1 MVRLALTF
9 MVALAATLF
18 IASGARAQTF
28 PKFTALVVDDA
39 HILAPEQVAALDAK
53 LTALQQQTGHQLVV
67 ATIGNLQGYPIED
80 YSYQLGRAWGVGAK
94 QKNDGLLLVIAPK
107 DRKVRVEVGPGL
119 QGTVTDALSS
129 VVINTQIAPKFKT
142 GDYAGGINAGIDQ
155 LATLIQLPPEEA
167 QKLAAQAAAQAQAH
181 SRQAQRPQIGFGTI
195 VFLVIGFFFF
205 VLPMLRAMRGGG
217 RRYGPG
223 GVAVYPPGS
232 GFGGGFLG
240 GLAGNLAANAI
251 ARELGG
257 GGRGGSWGGGS
268 DWGGGDSGGG
278 GFGGGFLGGLA
289 GNLAANAIARQLGG
303 GGGGSWG
310 GGSGWGGGSDGG
322 GFGGGGGGSFDGGG
336 ASGDW

>member
-1 MVRLALTF
+1 MMLPGRSWLAVLALLF
-9 MVALAATLF
+9 ASLVGASAAW
-18 IASGARAQTF
+18 AQTF

-53 LTALQQQTGHQLVV
+53 LTALQTTTGHQLVV
-67 ATIGNLQGYPIED
+67 ATIADLGGYPIED

-107 DRKVRVEVGPGL
+107 DRKVRVEAGPGL

-129 VVINTQIAPKFKT
+129 VIINTQIAPKFKA

-167 QKLAAQAAAQAQAH
+167 QKLAAQAAAQSQAH
-181 SRQAQRPQIGFGTI
+181 SRQAQQPQIGFGTI
-195 VFLVIGFFFF
+195 MFLIVVFFFF
-205 VLPMLRAMRGGG
+205 ILPMIRAMRGGG
-217 RRYGPG
+217 RRYGKD
-223 GVAVYPPGS
+223 GVSVYPP
-232 GFGGGFLG
+232 
-240 GLAGNLAANAI
+240 
-251 ARELGG
+251 
-257 GGRGGSWGGGS
+257 
-268 DWGGGDSGGG
+268 GGG

-303 GGGGSWG
+303 GGGSSWG
-310 GGSGWGGGSDGG
+310 GGGGWGGGSDGG

>member
-67 ATIGNLQGYPIED
+67 ATIGDLQGYPIED

-107 DRKVRVEVGPGL
+107 DRKMRIEAGPGL

-129 VVINTQIAPKFKT
+129 VIINTQIAPKFKA

-167 QKLAAQAAAQAQAH
+167 QKLAAQAAAQSQAH
-181 SRQAQRPQIGFGTI
+181 ARQAQQPKIGVGTI
-195 VFLVIGFFFF
+195 IFLVVVFFFF
-205 VLPMLRAMRGGG
+205 VLPMIRAMRGGG
-217 RRYGPG
+217 RRYGKD
-223 GVAVYPPGS
+223 GVSVYPPG
-232 GFGGGFLG
+232 
-240 GLAGNLAANAI
+240 
-251 ARELGG
+251 
-257 GGRGGSWGGGS
+257 GGS
-268 DWGGGDSGGG
+268 

-303 GGGGSWG
+303 GSSGGSWG
-310 GGSGWGGGSDGG
+310 GGGGWGGGSDSGGFGG

>member
-1 MVRLALTF
+1 MMLPGRSWLAVLALLF
-9 MVALAATLF
+9 ASLVGASAAW
-18 IASGARAQTF
+18 AQTF

-53 LTALQQQTGHQLVV
+53 LTALQTTTGHQLVV
-67 ATIGNLQGYPIED
+67 ATIADLGGYPIED

-107 DRKVRVEVGPGL
+107 DRKVRVEAGPGL

-129 VVINTQIAPKFKT
+129 VIINTQIAPKFKA

-167 QKLAAQAAAQAQAH
+167 QKLAAQAAAQSQAH
-181 SRQAQRPQIGFGTI
+181 SRQAQQPQIGFGTI
-195 VFLVIGFFFF
+195 MFLIVVFFFF
-205 VLPMLRAMRGGG
+205 ILPMIRAMRGGG
-217 RRYGPG
+217 RRYGKD
-223 GVAVYPPGS
+223 GVSVYPP
-232 GFGGGFLG
+232 
-240 GLAGNLAANAI
+240 
-251 ARELGG
+251 
-257 GGRGGSWGGGS
+257 
-268 DWGGGDSGGG
+268 GGG

-303 GGGGSWG
+303 GGG
-310 GGSGWGGGSDGG
+310 WGGGSDGG

>member
-1 MVRLALTF
+1 MMLPGRSWLAVLALLF
-9 MVALAATLF
+9 ASLVGASAAW
-18 IASGARAQTF
+18 AQTF

-53 LTALQQQTGHQLVV
+53 LTALQTTTGHQLVV
-67 ATIGNLQGYPIED
+67 ATIADLGGYPIED

-107 DRKVRVEVGPGL
+107 DRKVRVEAGPGL

-129 VVINTQIAPKFKT
+129 VIINTQIAPKFKA

-167 QKLAAQAAAQAQAH
+167 QKLAAQAAAQSQAQ
-181 SRQAQRPQIGFGTI
+181 SRQAQQPQIGFGTI
-195 VFLVIGFFFF
+195 MFLIVVFFFF
-205 VLPMLRAMRGGG
+205 ILPMIRAMRGGG
-217 RRYGPG
+217 RRYGKD
-223 GVAVYPPGS
+223 GVSVYPP
-232 GFGGGFLG
+232 
-240 GLAGNLAANAI
+240 
-251 ARELGG
+251 
-257 GGRGGSWGGGS
+257 
-268 DWGGGDSGGG
+268 GGG

-303 GGGGSWG
+303 GGGSSWG
-310 GGSGWGGGSDGG
+310 GGGGWGGGSDGG

>member
-1 MVRLALTF
+1 MMLPGRSWLAVLALLF
-9 MVALAATLF
+9 ASLVGANAAW
-18 IASGARAQTF
+18 AQTF

-53 LTALQQQTGHQLVV
+53 LTALQTTTGHQLVV
-67 ATIGNLQGYPIED
+67 ATIADLGGYPIED

-107 DRKVRVEVGPGL
+107 DRKVRVEAGPGL

-129 VVINTQIAPKFKT
+129 VIINTQIAPKFKA

-167 QKLAAQAAAQAQAH
+167 QKLAAQAAAQSQAH
-181 SRQAQRPQIGFGTI
+181 SRQAQQPQIGFGTI
-195 VFLVIGFFFF
+195 MFLIVVFFFF
-205 VLPMLRAMRGGG
+205 ILPMIRAMRGGG
-217 RRYGPG
+217 RRYGKD
-223 GVAVYPPGS
+223 GVSVYPP
-232 GFGGGFLG
+232 
-240 GLAGNLAANAI
+240 
-251 ARELGG
+251 
-257 GGRGGSWGGGS
+257 
-268 DWGGGDSGGG
+268 GGG

-303 GGGGSWG
+303 GGGSSWG
-310 GGSGWGGGSDGG
+310 GGGGWGGGSDGG

>member
-1 MVRLALTF
+1 MMLPGRSWLAVLALLF
-9 MVALAATLF
+9 ASLVGASAAW
-18 IASGARAQTF
+18 AQTF

-53 LTALQQQTGHQLVV
+53 LTALQTTTGHQLVV
-67 ATIGNLQGYPIED
+67 ATIADLGGYPIED

-94 QKNDGLLLVIAPK
+94 QKNDGLLLVIAPT
-107 DRKVRVEVGPGL
+107 DRKVRVEAGPGL

-129 VVINTQIAPKFKT
+129 VIINTQIAPKFKA

-167 QKLAAQAAAQAQAH
+167 QKLAAQAAAQSQAH
-181 SRQAQRPQIGFGTI
+181 SRQAQQPQIGFGTI
-195 VFLVIGFFFF
+195 MFLIVVFFFF
-205 VLPMLRAMRGGG
+205 ILPMIRAMRGGG
-217 RRYGPG
+217 RRYGKD
-223 GVAVYPPGS
+223 GVSVYPP
-232 GFGGGFLG
+232 
-240 GLAGNLAANAI
+240 
-251 ARELGG
+251 
-257 GGRGGSWGGGS
+257 
-268 DWGGGDSGGG
+268 GGG

-303 GGGGSWG
+303 GGGSSWG
-310 GGSGWGGGSDGG
+310 GGGGWGGGSDGG

>member
-1 MVRLALTF
+1 MRLALTF
-9 MVALAATLF
+9 LVALAATLF

-53 LTALQQQTGHQLVV
+53 LTALQTTTGHQLVV
-67 ATIGNLQGYPIED
+67 ATIGSLQGYPIED

-94 QKNDGLLLVIAPK
+94 QKNDGLLLVIAPR

-217 RRYGPG
+217 RRYGAG
-223 GVAVYPPGS
+223 GVSVYPPNS
-232 GFGGGFLG
+232 GF
-240 GLAGNLAANAI
+240 
-251 ARELGG
+251 
-257 GGRGGSWGGGS
+257 
-268 DWGGGDSGGG
+268 GGG

-336 ASGDW
+336 ASGDG

>member
-1 MVRLALTF
+1 MRLALTF
-9 MVALAATLF
+9 LVALAATLF

-53 LTALQQQTGHQLVV
+53 LTALQTTTGHQLVV
-67 ATIGNLQGYPIED
+67 ATIGSLQGYPIED

-94 QKNDGLLLVIAPK
+94 QKNDGLLLVIAPR

-217 RRYGPG
+217 RRYGAG
-223 GVAVYPPGS
+223 GVSVYPPNS
-232 GFGGGFLG
+232 GF
-240 GLAGNLAANAI
+240 
-251 ARELGG
+251 
-257 GGRGGSWGGGS
+257 
-268 DWGGGDSGGG
+268 GGG

-289 GNLAANAIARQLGG
+289 GNLAANAIARLRGG

>member
-1 MVRLALTF
+1 MRLALTL

-28 PKFTALVVDDA
+28 PKFTGLVVDDA

-53 LTALQQQTGHQLVV
+53 LTALQKTTGHQLVV
-67 ATIGNLQGYPIED
+67 ATIGDLGGYPIED

-107 DRKVRVEVGPGL
+107 DRKVRVEAGPGL

-129 VVINTQIAPKFKT
+129 VIINTQIAPKFKA

-167 QKLAAQAAAQAQAH
+167 QKLAAQAAAQSQAH
-181 SRQAQRPQIGFGTI
+181 SRQAQQPQIGFGTI
-195 VFLVIGFFFF
+195 MFLIVVFFFF
-205 VLPMLRAMRGGG
+205 ILPMIRAMRGGG
-217 RRYGPG
+217 RRYGKD
-223 GVAVYPPGS
+223 GVSVYPP
-232 GFGGGFLG
+232 
-240 GLAGNLAANAI
+240 
-251 ARELGG
+251 
-257 GGRGGSWGGGS
+257 
-268 DWGGGDSGGG
+268 GGG

-303 GGGGSWG
+303 GGGSSWG
-310 GGSGWGGGSDGG
+310 GGGGWGGGSDGG

>member
-1 MVRLALTF
+1 MLPGRSWLAVLALLF
-9 MVALAATLF
+9 ASLVGASAAW
-18 IASGARAQTF
+18 AQTF

-53 LTALQQQTGHQLVV
+53 LTALQTTTGHQLVV
-67 ATIGNLQGYPIED
+67 ATIADLGGYPIED

-107 DRKVRVEVGPGL
+107 DRKVRVEAGPGL

-129 VVINTQIAPKFKT
+129 VIINTQIAPKFKA

-167 QKLAAQAAAQAQAH
+167 QKLAAQAAAQSQAH
-181 SRQAQRPQIGFGTI
+181 SRQAQQPQIGFGTI
-195 VFLVIGFFFF
+195 MFLIVVFFFF
-205 VLPMLRAMRGGG
+205 ILPMIRAMRGGG
-217 RRYGPG
+217 RRYGKD
-223 GVAVYPPGS
+223 GVSVYPP
-232 GFGGGFLG
+232 
-240 GLAGNLAANAI
+240 
-251 ARELGG
+251 
-257 GGRGGSWGGGS
+257 
-268 DWGGGDSGGG
+268 GGG

-303 GGGGSWG
+303 GGGSSWG
-310 GGSGWGGGSDGG
+310 GGGGWGGGSDGG